1 MRTPAESFLNVAPC
15 RSSVLPPLM
24 AFRLITILIYV
35 TVFGKIL
42 GNAETLIFLSWV
54 EIVYLFIHKIHS
66 VLYPWQIKLDEWQIK
81 LGGILNL
88 ATPLHIVK
96 CHYRVPILNLKVSS
110 LYIM

>member
-15 RSSVLPPLM
+15 RSSVLPLLM

-42 GNAETLIFLSWV
+42 GNAKTLIFLLDRDRLS
-54 EIVYLFIHKIHS
+54 FHKIHS

-88 ATPLHIVK
+88 TPH
-96 CHYRVPILNLKVSS
+96 HYIL
-110 LYIM
+110 